1 MMYVNRTLHADV
13 PFALRIRE
21 LMTLDLAGNRSL
33 IRAQIRNVID
43 YSAKLGRRPVADDV
57 DLFTVLPATSTRSQ
71 ANVQ

>member
-1 MMYVNRTLHADV
+1 VYANRTLHADV

-21 LMTLDLAGNRSL
+21 LMTHDLDGNGSL
-33 IRAQIRNVID
+33 IRALIHNVLD
-43 YSAKLGRRPVADDV
+43 YSAKLGRRPVAGDV